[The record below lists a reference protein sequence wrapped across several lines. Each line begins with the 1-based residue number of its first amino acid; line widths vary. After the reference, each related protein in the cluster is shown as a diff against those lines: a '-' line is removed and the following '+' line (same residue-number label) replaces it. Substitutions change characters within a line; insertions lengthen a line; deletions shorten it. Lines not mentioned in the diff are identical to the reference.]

1 MPEVKTVETP
11 GAPNV
16 LLVEDEPS
24 LRILTS
30 DFLTLDSG
38 FTVIEARTA
47 DEAVEILKSRAD
59 IHCVFTDV
67 RMPGRLDGLDLTRH
81 VKAQYPG
88 LPVIVTSG
96 NLHPNDK
103 MADVPFMS
111 KPYDLPTLAIA
122 IRGMIDRLRPKDG

>member
-1 MPEVKTVETP
+1 M
-11 GAPNV
+11 PNV

-24 LRILTS
+24 LRFLTS
-30 DFLTLDSG
+30 DFLSLESG

-67 RMPGRLDGLDLTRH
+67 RMPGRLNGLDLTRH
-81 VKAQYPG
+81 VNAQYPG
-88 LPVIVTSG
+88 LPVIMTSG
-96 NLHPNDK
+96 NLHPNEK

-111 KPYDLPTLAIA
+111 KPYDLPTLAVT
-122 IRGMIDRLRPKDG
+122 IRGLIDQLSQKDR

>member
-1 MPEVKTVETP
+1 METS
-11 GAPNV
+11 GMPNV

-24 LRILTS
+24 LRFLTS
-30 DFLTLDSG
+30 DFLSLESG

-67 RMPGRLDGLDLTRH
+67 RMPGRLNGLDLTRH
-81 VKAQYPG
+81 VNAQYPG
-88 LPVIVTSG
+88 LPVIMTSG
-96 NLHPNDK
+96 NLHPNEK

-111 KPYDLPTLAIA
+111 KPYDLPTLAVT
-122 IRGMIDRLRPKDG
+122 IRGLIDQLSQKDR